1 MQPRNPVD
9 RAMVELPCTELQQ
22 TLAYFTD
29 DLGFRVDAIFPAD
42 DPQIAELSGH
52 GFALRLVRGS
62 DAPTAKLRIV
72 CKGIS
77 ETTVSTAPNGTL
89 IERVPAER
97 PLELPPVKQSLVISR
112 ERGGDEG
119 GANGAWQTGRAG
131 MLYRDLIP
139 DRLGG
144 RYIASH
150 IRIPNGGPVPD
161 YVHFH
166 KIRFQMI
173 YCYKGWVRLVYEDQG
188 EPFVMNAGDC
198 VLQPPQIRH
207 RVLESSDGLEV
218 IEIGCPADHETL
230 ADHEVEL
237 PTGTLNPNRDFGG
250 QVYAFHQSEN
260 ANWAPATV
268 PGFESRDFGFGQAT
282 GNVGVARV
290 LRSTNTELGPSE
302 WFQPEAD
309 LHFLF
314 ALTGSVSLVD
324 ESGKRIDL
332 SEGDSCALPRGAN
345 YKFVD
350 AVNLGELLEV
360 LA

>member
-1 MQPRNPVD
+1 MGTNHPVQ
-9 RAMVELPCTELQQ
+9 RAMVELPCAELEQ

-29 DLGFRVDAIFPAD
+29 DLHFRVDAIFPAD

-52 GFALRLVRGS
+52 GLTLRLVRGS
-62 DAPTAKLRIV
+62 TAPAAKLRIACADTNRV
-72 CKGIS
+72 
-77 ETTVSTAPNGTL
+77 TVSVAPNGTQ
-89 IERVPAER
+89 IERAPAEQT
-97 PLELPPVKQSLVISR
+97 LELPPVKQSLVISN
-112 ERGGDEG
+112 EQGDE
-119 GANGAWQTGRAG
+119 NGAWQTGRAG

-188 EPFVMNAGDC
+188 EPFVMHAGDC

-230 ADHEVEL
+230 ADHDIEL
-237 PTGTLNPNRDFGG
+237 PTPTLDSNRDFDG
-250 QVYAFHQSEN
+250 QRYAFHESSK
-260 ANWAPATV
+260 ATWVPAAV
-268 PGFESRDFGFGQAT
+268 SGFEMRDFGFGQAT
-282 GNVGVARV
+282 KDIGRSRV
-290 LRSTNTELGPSE
+290 LRPTTHEPSD
-302 WFQPEAD
+302 WFAPEAD

-314 ALTGSVSLVD
+314 VAT
-324 ESGKRIDL
+324 
-332 SEGDSCALPRGAN
+332 
-345 YKFVD
+345 KF
-350 AVNLGELLEV
+350 EV
-360 LA
+360 QVR